1 MVVSDRGEAYLQR
14 RVTRMATETIR
25 TGSRDGPSRRSR
37 ARVVFGIS
45 LLAAGV
51 VLLAATG
58 GYYLYGTLARSNLDD
73 LDFKIVRPT
82 FPGEGY
88 VGTASPST
96 GSPSQAPPRTEA
108 VAPNE
113 PPSTAPGASQGVAQA
128 DSGAPPAAMQPTPAT
143 VSPISAESTSGVGGA
158 APPRPSQIGAG
169 AGAES
174 FGQTEDSEGT
184 SQTVGTSAAVATVA
198 PSSNVSRPP
207 SNSVDA
213 RPTPAAATDATDS
226 PDTQRYTSLDT
237 EPQSSGAVART
248 PEPDPRL
255 AEIAAAIEAS
265 IYEVRTYFVPTPED
279 LASTGALAKRIRIPA
294 IEVDADVSELRIR
307 QLGDSLA
314 WETPK
319 RVVGHIPATAKAGA
333 AGQGWYFG
341 HLESPLKGEGN
352 VFARLPEIPE
362 LAAASPIF
370 VFLETANRH
379 YAYQVYVTEVV
390 HEDVIALS
398 DSGAHDIT
406 LVTCTPRFYYDHRLL
421 VTAALV
427 GIREV

>member
-1 MVVSDRGEAYLQR
+1 
-14 RVTRMATETIR
+14 MATETIR

-73 LDFKIVRPT
+73 LDFEIERPR
-82 FPGEGY
+82 FAGEGY
-88 VGTASPST
+88 VGTALPST
-96 GSPSQAPPRTEA
+96 GAPPQAPPRTEA
-108 VAPNE
+108 AAPNE
-113 PPSTAPGASQGVAQA
+113 TPATPAAAVTQSGSASQGAARA
-128 DSGAPPAAMQPTPAT
+128 DSGA
-143 VSPISAESTSGVGGA
+143 STGVAPGGA
-158 APPRPSQIGAG
+158 AVQAPTAQPAPPASAEPASGTAGVAPSGFRQIGAG

-174 FGQTEDSEGT
+174 FGQTEDADGP
-184 SQTVGTSAAVATVA
+184 SQSVRASDAVATAV
-198 PSSNVSRPP
+198 PSANVSRTP
-207 SNSVDA
+207 SSSVGA

-237 EPQSSGAVART
+237 EPPSSGGVART
-248 PEPDPRL
+248 PEPDERS
-255 AEIAAAIEAS
+255 ADIWAAIRAS
-265 IYEVRTYFVPTPED
+265 IAEVATYFAPTPED
-279 LASTGALAKRIRIPA
+279 LASTGALAKRMRIPA

-307 QLGDSLA
+307 QLGNSLA

-341 HLESPLKGEGN
+341 HLESPLRGEGN

-362 LAAASPIF
+362 LAADSPIF
-370 VFLETANRH
+370 VFLETADRH

-390 HEDVIALS
+390 HEDEIALS